1 MSSEKNAPTKSK
13 KQTGVKLFK
22 NFTSPLFKLAS
33 MLLSQLEYIGTFIPG
48 FTYLYTNLFYR
59 KMIAREI
66 KAAGVEPGDKV
77 LHVGCGS
84 LPATPI
90 ALVRAGCRVI
100 ALERNEKSLER
111 ARKVAAWRLN
121 KKELSM
127 QLEFRHGNGLD
138 VDSSG
143 YDAVW
148 ISLHVTPQLKV
159 LKQVFASLDSES
171 RVVYRKPTAWLSQ
184 FYPLVIPEAIGE
196 DLGSH
201 YLTSWLGKESVVIWR
216 QDTTVESSTDTRP
229 GGEEISL
236 ADCRIGEAGVITQ
249 IPDCQLLAP
258 LGLRPGK
265 YVRLRARQSCGG
277 PLVVQT
283 AGRKVAVDRDLADAI
298 KLRRKSNG

>member
-127 QLEFRHGNGLD
+127 QLEFRHGNGLG

-148 ISLHVTPQLKV
+148 VSLHVNPQPGII
-159 LKQVFASLDSES
+159 QQIIFNLDQGSC
-171 RVVYRKPTAWLSQ
+171 VVYRKPTAWLSQ
-184 FYPLVIPEAIGE
+184 FYPLVTPEE
-196 DLGSH
+196 LGGNLNSQ
-201 YLTSWLGKESVVIWR
+201 YLTGWLGKESVVIWS
-216 QDTTVESSTDTRP
+216 QDFEPDEKIVSQDD
-229 GGEEISL
+229 GEEISL

-298 KLRRKSNG
+298 RLRRKSNG